1 MATATTTLVGER
13 RYLLDGIS
21 WQFYQQFLAEV
32 GDRPIRLTYDWGRLE
47 IMSPLRPHESF
58 KSILGR
64 MVETI
69 TEELNV
75 PVSSCGSTTLQREE
89 LQRGL
94 EPDECYYVEHEPL
107 VRGVGNLDLSRDPP
121 PDLAI
126 EIDITS
132 SSVNRQGI
140 YAALGVP
147 ELWRFDG
154 EELWFL
160 HLQPDGTYQPRET
173 SRSFPF
179 LRLADVVGFL
189 EQLHDTDQTSVIR
202 AFRAWF
208 RAEILPNY
216 PGAGNAPPPP
226 L

>member
-1 MATATTTLVGER
+1 MATATAILVGENR
-13 RYLLDGIS
+13 HLLDGMS
-21 WQFYQQFLAEV
+21 WQFYQQFLAEI
-32 GDRPIRLTYDWGRLE
+32 GDRPIRLTYDRGRLE
-47 IMSPLRPHESF
+47 IMSPLRPHEGF

-75 PVSSCGSTTLQREE
+75 PVACCGSTTLQREE

-94 EPDECYYVEHEPL
+94 EPDECYYIEHEPL
-107 VRGVGNLDLSRDPP
+107 VRGMGNLDLSRDPP

-160 HLQPDGTYQPRET
+160 HLQPDRTYQARET

-179 LRLADVVGFL
+179 LRLADVVRFL
-189 EQLHDTDQTSVIR
+189 EQLHDTDQTSVAR
-202 AFRAWF
+202 AFRAWV
-208 RAEILPNY
+208 RADVLPNF
-216 PGAGNAPPPP
+216 PAAGDAPPPP